1 MNLILW
7 LKQQKYIFSKRSQKT
22 ELRQAKNI
30 FILLNLKDYISND
43 FIGIENDENLIS
55 NEQELE
61 QLLNEYYKNI
71 L

>member
-1 MNLILW
+1 M
-7 LKQQKYIFSKRSQKT
+7 
-22 ELRQAKNI
+22 ELRQAKI
-30 FILLNLKDYISND
+30 FGILLNLKDYISND

-61 QLLNEYYKNI
+61 QLLNEYYKKI